1 MTVCDR
7 GSETHSPERKFP
19 GANAPL
25 GGGLTAARELGKAAP
40 VGAGAA
46 RDGFGFRAAF
56 GRPQLR
62 QAGRSSS
69 APRFLCVQNGGAYR
83 STPSSRCGSR
93 KAGPCSTRRPRGH
106 QARCPRLRPR
116 PRAPV
121 WPLFRQSEIISEHA
135 VGPKRDG
142 KGGFTPL
149 RLRAM
154 RPGPNLGGIRG
165 HPGAGRTWR
174 PAAGPSGKPARG
186 ERAPQGAE
194 RWHSRGSRAS
204 LSPAPGSA
212 PNLPRSVLLA
222 SLIL

>member
-1 MTVCDR
+1 MALGSGQRSGARSCGKLGEAHLRPGSCVCKTGVRTGPHPARGADR
-7 GSETHSPERKFP
+7 ERRVREARGGQAGVRP
-19 GANAPL
+19 GARGCGP
-25 GGGLTAARELGKAAP
+25 GHEL
-40 VGAGAA
+40 
-46 RDGFGFRAAF
+46 R
-56 GRPQLR
+56 
-62 QAGRSSS
+62 
-69 APRFLCVQNGGAYR
+69 
-83 STPSSRCGSR
+83 
-93 KAGPCSTRRPRGH
+93 
-106 QARCPRLRPR
+106 
-116 PRAPV
+116 V

-142 KGGFTPL
+142 KGGFAPL